1 MFDTIKKFLGRWK
14 KKVIPYD
21 KIKEMTGEDIPFYSE
36 MEKSTKLWYSMYIN
50 RPYWSLKKD
59 DRNIISIGL
68 PSAIT
73 RELAKP
79 AVIEAVI
86 TAKGGQKADFIQ
98 KQLDNMLKELRH
110 NLEKGLAFGN
120 MIYRPYVYQD
130 NQIGIACHFFD
141 TFFPVA
147 FDERGILTQVV
158 FLQKIKSQNK
168 WYVVLEYHKLEN
180 SIYYIQSKAFLS
192 DEHGLIGQEVPLK
205 NIEGWKNI
213 SENIAIGGIEKPL
226 FGFFKTPFGNNI
238 DSCSNMG
245 VSVYSSAVELIKQAD
260 EQWEALQWEYK
271 SGERRLFAS
280 PGAFKI
286 PSGQNN
292 SLGRLFK
299 PLDIE
304 EKDFFQE
311 FSPEFRDSNLYN
323 GLQTIYKMI
332 EFNTGLS
339 YGILS
344 DPQTVAM
351 TATEIE
357 SSKQR
362 MYATVYDIQNA
373 LEDTIKDLVYA
384 ISTLADL
391 YQLTPNDEYE
401 LLFDWGDGIIKDTQA
416 QQEELEHMRLDVAAG
431 LLKPELYIM
440 KKYKV
445 DEQTA
450 KNMMAEQNE
459 VTEVY

>member
-36 MEKSTKLWYSMYIN
+36 MEKNTKLWYSMYIN

-98 KQLDNMLKELRH
+98 KQIDNMLKELRH

-180 SIYYIQSKAFLS
+180 GIYYIQSKAFLS
-192 DEHGLIGQEVPLK
+192 DEYGLIGQEVPLK

-450 KNMMAEQNE
+450 KSMMAEQNE